1 MLICSNEE
9 FNLNFIKEYINKLKD
24 EKVENQ
30 KIFIMCIRNFDYNIL
45 YNYILERFG
54 ENNE

>member
-9 FNLNFIKEYINKLKD
+9 FNLDFIKEYINKLKD

>member
-1 MLICSNEE
+1 MICSNEE